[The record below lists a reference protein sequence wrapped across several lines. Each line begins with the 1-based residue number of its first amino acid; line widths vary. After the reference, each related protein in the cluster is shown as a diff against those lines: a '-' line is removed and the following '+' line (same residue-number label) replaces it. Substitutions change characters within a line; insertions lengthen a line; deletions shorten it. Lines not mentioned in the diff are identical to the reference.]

1 MEERELREIQ
11 IGSEDIFDGVILNV
25 KRDRVRLPNGHESV
39 REVIRH
45 VGAVCVVPVT
55 ADGKVVVERQYR

>member
-39 REVIRH
+39 RNWH
-45 VGAVCVVPVT
+45 
-55 ADGKVVVERQYR
+55 